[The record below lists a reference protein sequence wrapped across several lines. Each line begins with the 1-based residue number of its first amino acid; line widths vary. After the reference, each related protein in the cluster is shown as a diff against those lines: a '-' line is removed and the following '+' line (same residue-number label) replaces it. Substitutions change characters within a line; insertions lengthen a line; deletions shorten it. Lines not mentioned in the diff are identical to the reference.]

1 MKSRQLKAHM
11 AILLAN
17 VIFGFGIPVTKI
29 LLDEWV
35 TPLGYMFTR
44 CAGAAAIFWVISWFM
59 PKEKIRARDLLIIV
73 LGGLMGVVVSQT
85 LTAWALVYT
94 TPVYFSLIAVLTPV
108 STMILAALFI
118 GERITRQKMGA
129 VLTGIAGA
137 LLLVV
142 AGWQSGSGKN
152 DLLGILL
159 AILSLL
165 TWSEYLIITRSVSNK
180 YTAVTQMKWI
190 FLISSIALLP
200 FALSELGEQ
209 SLYSRAW
216 GMDGVL
222 EMLFIVVFATVS
234 GYFAIPYAMKY
245 LRATTVSIYTNLQ
258 PIVASFIAIAI
269 GQDRFSWD
277 KPVALLLVLLSAYLI
292 TCREGK
298 TESKTK
304 EGS

>member
-1 MKSRQLKAHM
+1 M

>member
-17 VIFGFGIPVTKI
+17 LLCGFGIPVTKI

-190 FLISSIALLP
+190 FLVSSIALLP

-209 SLYSRAW
+209 RLYSRAW

-292 TCREGK
+292 TCREEK